1 MKKITRDLNIKLS
14 KVTSIDFRLVFFL
27 ITLGMFII
35 GAGAPDAGGGIVH

>member
-1 MKKITRDLNIKLS
+1 MKKITRDLNHSLS
-14 KVTSIDFRLVFFL
+14 TVASVDFRLVLFL